1 MRVGYPLAAQPSAC
15 SKLTGVK
22 QDAGRRP
29 LLLPIMVGITPASS
43 HSAANQTAK
52 PGRLVPVLGCW
63 VSSRYV
69 GAPHFY

>member
-29 LLLPIMVGITPASS
+29 LLLPIMVGITFGG
-43 HSAANQTAK
+43 K
-52 PGRLVPVLGCW
+52 PNGHRQAGRLGPVSGRW